1 MGIVDAF
8 GALHPECDVDL
19 VQLSWD
25 DPLAELRRGG
35 VDLIACWLPLEQP
48 DLVVGPILTRQQ
60 RVLAVAREHPLAQR
74 ASVSFEELADHAVP
88 RFDGWPRE
96 LHEALFP
103 TETPGGRPI
112 AGVRI
117 PVGERNILEI
127 AHRVARQEL
136 VHPTVASV
144 APFMGMGHYEPVYVP
159 ITGMAPAR
167 SAFVWR
173 RRARDPKLR
182 EFIRIG
188 RDVLR
193 AARRDADERVA
204 S

>member
-1 MGIVDAF
+1 MAIVDAF
-8 GALHPECDVDL
+8 DALHPECDVDL

-103 TETPGGRPI
+103 TETL
-112 AGVRI
+112 AAVR
-117 PVGERNILEI
+117 
-127 AHRVARQEL
+127 
-136 VHPTVASV
+136 
-144 APFMGMGHYEPVYVP
+144 
-159 ITGMAPAR
+159 
-167 SAFVWR
+167 
-173 RRARDPKLR
+173 
-182 EFIRIG
+182 
-188 RDVLR
+188 
-193 AARRDADERVA
+193 
-204 S
+204 